1 MPGFAADDGARRGAQ
16 VNSIVCEGRRQ
27 RFCQQ
32 CGRFHDLA
40 SFDGDKRSC
49 RARLQR
55 HNARRRK
62 KADVTESSRVGG
74 PSVRLRGGH
83 SLAKKGAREDETVDY
98 ARASS
103 VRQKQSHGSSCL
115 KARRTPYHSCQKKNS
130 GNCARRALCKT
141 GHSVSTAHAL
151 SKRRALR
158 CSDPRRVES

>member
-1 MPGFAADDGARRGAQ
+1 VTARAPGAQ

-49 RARLQR
+49 RPRLQR

-103 VRQKQSHGSSCL
+103 VRQKQSHGSCS
-115 KARRTPYHSCQKKNS
+115 KARRTTLYSLGKDV
-130 GNCARRALCKT
+130 GRCARRVLCST
-141 GHSVSTAHAL
+141 GHSVLGLPHFKEAGQG
-151 SKRRALR
+151 KFM
-158 CSDPRRVES
+158 